1 MRTCFDMKILHYSFG
16 LPPYSS
22 GGLPL
27 YVKDLAYSQKRN
39 GHEVNILIP
48 KLCFTKHNRIVKRNG
63 IIYLESCLP
72 VSSVFGMRNPSDYIQ
87 KFDRSLIRNFFDQ
100 LKPDIFH
107 IHSFMGLP
115 KEFLE
120 IAKESKIKIVYTTH
134 DYYGICLKCNL
145 IDSSN
150 NFCDEFNVK
159 KCAKCNQING
169 LNKQVAYLIN
179 NDFYKKIKNNAFIY
193 MFKSKYRSNNVGKGK
208 QINFDNVICTEKK
221 IGEYEKLLNY
231 YYDMFHMI
239 DIFHFNSEISQ
250 EIYKRFIPDIV
261 GKVAPITLEHIK
273 DNRSANHKD
282 SHQKI
287 VIGFIGR
294 KEPYKGLNILLHSL
308 KKLVGNYVCYL
319 YGDNFSEYENEY
331 VINKGIYSSSEL
343 SNIFHTIDVLVVPSI
358 CKETFGFVALEAAS
372 YGVPVL
378 MSKNVGSQCIFE
390 NKNDI
395 VFDANV
401 ASLVEILQKF
411 INESGDKFYPKVNK
425 NIFNIDYHSE
435 SIIRLYSTK
444 GDVL

>member
-1 MRTCFDMKILHYSFG
+1 
-16 LPPYSS
+16 
-22 GGLPL
+22 
-27 YVKDLAYSQKRN
+27 
-39 GHEVNILIP
+39 
-48 KLCFTKHNRIVKRNG
+48 
-63 IIYLESCLP
+63 
-72 VSSVFGMRNPSDYIQ
+72 
-87 KFDRSLIRNFFDQ
+87 
-100 LKPDIFH
+100 
-107 IHSFMGLP
+107 MGLP

-273 DNRSANHKD
+273 DNSC
-282 SHQKI
+282 
-287 VIGFIGR
+287 
-294 KEPYKGLNILLHSL
+294 LLYTS
-308 KKLVGNYVCYL
+308 
-319 YGDNFSEYENEY
+319 
-331 VINKGIYSSSEL
+331 IN
-343 SNIFHTIDVLVVPSI
+343 
-358 CKETFGFVALEAAS
+358 
-372 YGVPVL
+372 
-378 MSKNVGSQCIFE
+378 
-390 NKNDI
+390 
-395 VFDANV
+395 VF
-401 ASLVEILQKF
+401 
-411 INESGDKFYPKVNK
+411 FY
-425 NIFNIDYHSE
+425 
-435 SIIRLYSTK
+435 
-444 GDVL
+444 